1 MKAKLMKMLTVFV
14 MSFCLFLGGACSGEN
29 NLINEKSELIPITFS
44 GTLLSQTKVTAT
56 SFETGDVVGLY
67 ATLSPGTLKEKRYID
82 NLKLTYGSG
91 SIFTPAKTVFYPEG
105 DATLDF
111 VCYHPYQE
119 SGVDEGNDILH
130 VEVQTDQ
137 RTEENL
143 SKSDFLLAK
152 KVDVE
157 SSMEAVELNFA
168 HKFSKLKIALVPG
181 EGEDLEGI
189 LADAPQVVLTGI
201 YTQADYHLADEN
213 MDGLKTATDILPY
226 GSWSIEG
233 EKLVGKEAIILP
245 QELTAEGQSILLEW
259 NGRIHTYSMPT
270 VSMEAG
276 MQCEIVVTATQSGNE
291 TLTGIAGTI
300 TDWTETEGGATDNA
314 ANNVAIHTAALSFA
328 MSDVYR
334 VYYEGHPVADI
345 CREYLKSEALTS
357 QAIVAYPLVAETEL
371 PDLTNGIV
379 LQLLD
384 TEDALCGGMLRW
396 DVEANSFTYDPGD
409 KPVVEQF
416 YVKGDGTLD
425 LVSAEGAVTCNIA
438 ALTIRDVRD
447 KVMQTYPVVKVGTQ
461 YWMKEDLRATTYRDG
476 TPLSLLEDFGEG
488 AGYFKP
494 ADYDY
499 FFYNGEAVLAG
510 ELSPEGWTLP
520 TEQDW
525 ETLKGYV
532 GDDAALLK
540 TGEWGLAV
548 NEMGEV
554 QPVNNLTGFSVYANG
569 TWLDGKHNNDGK
581 LNGYW
586 SMENGGDGIAEKI
599 IFFTGGSSGFY
610 MSDAMMKGKDYYKAL
625 SIRCI
630 KK

>member
-1 MKAKLMKMLTVFV
+1 MNAHLIRILTVFI
-14 MSFCLFLGGACSGEN
+14 MGFCLFLGGACSGEN
-29 NLINEKSELIPITFS
+29 NVINEKSDLIPITFS
-44 GTLLSQTKVTAT
+44 GTLLTQTKVNAT

-67 ATLSPGTLKEKRYID
+67 ATLSPGTLKDKRYID
-82 NLKLTYGSG
+82 NLKLTFGSG
-91 SIFTPAKTVFYPEG
+91 SNFIPAKTVFYPEG
-105 DATLDF
+105 DVTLDF

-119 SGVDEGNDILH
+119 NGVEEGNDMLS
-130 VEVQTDQ
+130 VSVQVDQ

-143 SKSDFLLAK
+143 SQSDFLLAK
-152 KVDVE
+152 RNSVE

-168 HKFSKLKIALVPG
+168 HKFSKLKIVLVPG
-181 EGEDLEGI
+181 EGEDLEEI
-189 LADAPQVVLTGI
+189 LANDPQVVLTGT
-201 YTQADYHLADEN
+201 YTQADYHLADESVG
-213 MDGLKTATDILPY
+213 GLKAVADILPY
-226 GSWSIEG
+226 GSWSIDG
-233 EKLVGKEAIILP
+233 ERLIGKEAIILP
-245 QELTAEGQSILLEW
+245 QELTAEGQNILLEW
-259 NGRIHTYSMPT
+259 NGRVYTCSMPM

-276 MQCEIVVTATQSGNE
+276 TQCEIVVTATQSGNE

-300 TDWTETEGGATDNA
+300 TDWTETEGGATDNMA
-314 ANNVAIHTAALSFA
+314 DNVAIHTAALSFGV
-328 MSDVYR
+328 SEVYR
-334 VYYEGHPVADI
+334 VYCEGRPVADI
-345 CREYLKSEALTS
+345 CREYLKSDALTS
-357 QAIVAYPLVAETEL
+357 RAIVAYPLVVETEL
-371 PDLTNGIV
+371 PDLANGIV

-384 TEDALCGGMLRW
+384 TEDALCGGVLRW
-396 DVEANSFTYDPGD
+396 DVEANSFTYEPGD
-409 KPVVEQF
+409 KPAVERF
-416 YVKGDGTLD
+416 YVKADGTLD
-425 LVSAEGAVTCNIA
+425 LVSAEGAVACNIV
-438 ALTIRDVRD
+438 ALTIRDVRE

-476 TPLSLLEDFGEG
+476 TPLALLEDLGVG

-525 ETLKGYV
+525 DTLKGYV

-540 TGEWGLAV
+540 AGEWGLAV
-548 NEMGEV
+548 GEMGEV
-554 QPVNNLTGFSVYANG
+554 QSGNNLTGFSVYANG
-569 TWLDGKHNNDGK
+569 TWLDGKHNNDGN

-610 MSDAMMKGKDYYKAL
+610 MSDAMMRGKDYYKAL

>member
-1 MKAKLMKMLTVFV
+1 MKAQLMKMLTVFV

-29 NLINEKSELIPITFS
+29 NVINEKSDLIPITFS
-44 GTLLSQTKVTAT
+44 GTLLSQTKVNAT

-67 ATLSPGTLKEKRYID
+67 ATLSPGTLKDKRYID
-82 NLKLTYGSG
+82 NLKLTFGSG
-91 SIFTPAKTVFYPEG
+91 SNFIPAKTVFYPEG
-105 DATLDF
+105 DAALDF

-119 SGVDEGNDILH
+119 NGVEEGNDMLS
-130 VEVQTDQ
+130 VSVQVDQ

-143 SKSDFLLAK
+143 SQSDFLLAK
-152 KVDVE
+152 RNSVE

-168 HKFSKLKIALVPG
+168 HKFSKLKIVLVPG
-181 EGEDLEGI
+181 DGENLEEI
-189 LADAPQVVLTGI
+189 LADDPQVVLTGT
-201 YTQADYHLADEN
+201 YTQADYHLADESV
-213 MDGLKTATDILPY
+213 DGLKAVADILPY
-226 GSWSIEG
+226 GSWSIDG
-233 EKLVGKEAIILP
+233 ERLIGKEAIILP

-270 VSMEAG
+270 VGMEAG
-276 MQCEIVVTATQSGNE
+276 TQCEIVVTATQSGNE

-300 TDWTETEGGATDNA
+300 TDWTETEGGATDNMA
-314 ANNVAIHTAALSFA
+314 DNVAIHTAALSFGA
-328 MSDVYR
+328 SDVYR
-334 VYYEGHPVADI
+334 VFHKGRPVVDI

-357 QAIVAYPLVAETEL
+357 RAIVAYPLDTETEL
-371 PDLTNGIV
+371 PDLTRGIV

-384 TEDALCGGMLRW
+384 TEDVLCGGALRW
-396 DVEANSFTYDPGD
+396 DVEANSFTYEPGD
-409 KPVVEQF
+409 KSVVERF
-416 YVKGDGTLD
+416 YVKDDGTLD
-425 LVSAEGAVTCNIA
+425 LASAEGAVACNIV
-438 ALTIRDVRD
+438 ALTIRDVREN
-447 KVMQTYPVVKVGTQ
+447 VMQTYPVVKVGTQ

-476 TPLSLLEDFGEG
+476 TPLALLEDFGLG

-494 ADYDY
+494 ADYDC

-540 TGEWGLAV
+540 AGEWGLSAG
-548 NEMGEV
+548 EIGEV
-554 QPVNNLTGFSVYANG
+554 QSGNNLTGFSVYANG
-569 TWLDGKHNNDGK
+569 TWLDGKHNNDGN

-599 IFFTGGSSGFY
+599 IFFTGGSTGFY
-610 MSDAMMKGKDYYKAL
+610 LSDAMMRGKDYYKAL

>member
-1 MKAKLMKMLTVFV
+1 MNAHLIRILTVFI

-29 NLINEKSELIPITFS
+29 NVINEKSDLIPITFS
-44 GTLLSQTKVTAT
+44 GTLLSQTKVNAT

-67 ATLSPGTLKEKRYID
+67 ATLSPGTLKDKRYID
-82 NLKLTYGSG
+82 NLKLTFGSG
-91 SIFTPAKTVFYPEG
+91 SNFIPAKTVFYPEG

-119 SGVDEGNDILH
+119 NGVEEGNDMLS
-130 VEVQTDQ
+130 VSVQVDQ

-143 SKSDFLLAK
+143 SQSDFLLAK
-152 KVDVE
+152 RNSVE

-168 HKFSKLKIALVPG
+168 HKFSKLKIVLVPG
-181 EGEDLEGI
+181 EGEDLEEI
-189 LADAPQVVLTGI
+189 LADDPQVVLTGT
-201 YTQADYHLADEN
+201 YTQADYHLADES
-213 MDGLKTATDILPY
+213 MDGLKAVADILPY

-259 NGRIHTYSMPT
+259 NGRVYTCSMPM

-300 TDWTETEGGATDNA
+300 TDWTETEGGATDNMA
-314 ANNVAIHTAALSFA
+314 DNVAIHTAALSFGV
-328 MSDVYR
+328 SEVYR
-334 VYYEGHPVADI
+334 VYCEGRPVADI
-345 CREYLKSEALTS
+345 CREYLKSDALTS
-357 QAIVAYPLVAETEL
+357 RAIVAYPLVVETEL
-371 PDLTNGIV
+371 PDLANGIV

-384 TEDALCGGMLRW
+384 TEDALCGGVLRW
-396 DVEANSFTYDPGD
+396 DVEANSFTYEPGD
-409 KPVVEQF
+409 KPAVERF
-416 YVKGDGTLD
+416 YVKADGTLD
-425 LVSAEGAVTCNIA
+425 LVSAEGAVACNIV
-438 ALTIRDVRD
+438 ALTIRDVRE

-476 TPLSLLEDFGEG
+476 TPLALLEDLGVG
-488 AGYFKP
+488 AGFFKP

-525 ETLKGYV
+525 DTLKGYV

-540 TGEWGLAV
+540 AGEWGLAV
-548 NEMGEV
+548 GEMGEV
-554 QPVNNLTGFSVYANG
+554 QSGNNLTGFSVYANG
-569 TWLDGKHNNDGK
+569 TWLDGKHNNDGN

-610 MSDAMMKGKDYYKAL
+610 MSDAMMRGKDYYKAL

>member
-1 MKAKLMKMLTVFV
+1 
-14 MSFCLFLGGACSGEN
+14 
-29 NLINEKSELIPITFS
+29 
-44 GTLLSQTKVTAT
+44 
-56 SFETGDVVGLY
+56 
-67 ATLSPGTLKEKRYID
+67 
-82 NLKLTYGSG
+82 
-91 SIFTPAKTVFYPEG
+91 
-105 DATLDF
+105 
-111 VCYHPYQE
+111 
-119 SGVDEGNDILH
+119 
-130 VEVQTDQ
+130 
-137 RTEENL
+137 
-143 SKSDFLLAK
+143 
-152 KVDVE
+152 
-157 SSMEAVELNFA
+157 
-168 HKFSKLKIALVPG
+168 
-181 EGEDLEGI
+181 
-189 LADAPQVVLTGI
+189 
-201 YTQADYHLADEN
+201 

-300 TDWTETEGGATDNA
+300 TDWTEAEGGATDNA

-476 TPLSLLEDFGEG
+476 TPLSLLDDFGVG

-586 SMENGGDGIAEKI
+586 SMENGGNGIAEKI

>member
-1 MKAKLMKMLTVFV
+1 MNAHLIRILTVFI
-14 MSFCLFLGGACSGEN
+14 MGFCLFLGGACSGEN
-29 NLINEKSELIPITFS
+29 NVINEKSDLIPITFS
-44 GTLLSQTKVTAT
+44 GTLLSQTKVNAT

-67 ATLSPGTLKEKRYID
+67 ATLSPGTLKDKRYID
-82 NLKLTYGSG
+82 NLKLTFGSG
-91 SIFTPAKTVFYPEG
+91 SNFIPAKTVFYPEG
-105 DATLDF
+105 DAALDF

-119 SGVDEGNDILH
+119 NGVEEGNDMLS
-130 VEVQTDQ
+130 VSVQVDQ

-143 SKSDFLLAK
+143 SQSDFLLAK
-152 KVDVE
+152 RNSVE
-157 SSMEAVELNFA
+157 SSMEAVDLNFA
-168 HKFSKLKIALVPG
+168 HKFSKLKIVLVPG
-181 EGEDLEGI
+181 EGEDLEEI
-189 LADAPQVVLTGI
+189 LANDPQVVLTGT
-201 YTQADYHLADEN
+201 YTQADYHLADESVG
-213 MDGLKTATDILPY
+213 GLKAVADILPY
-226 GSWSIEG
+226 GSWSIDG
-233 EKLVGKEAIILP
+233 ERLIGKEAIILP

-276 MQCEIVVTATQSGNE
+276 MQCEIVVTVTQSGNE

-300 TDWTETEGGATDNA
+300 TDWTETEGGATDNMA
-314 ANNVAIHTAALSFA
+314 DNVAIHTAALSFGV
-328 MSDVYR
+328 SEVYR
-334 VYYEGHPVADI
+334 VYCEGRPVADI
-345 CREYLKSEALTS
+345 CREYLKSDALTS
-357 QAIVAYPLVAETEL
+357 RAIVAYPLVAETEV

-384 TEDALCGGMLRW
+384 TEDALCGGVLRW
-396 DVEANSFTYDPGD
+396 DVEANSFTYEPSD
-409 KPVVEQF
+409 KPAVERF
-416 YVKGDGTLD
+416 YVKADGTLD
-425 LVSAEGAVTCNIA
+425 LVSAEGAVACNIV
-438 ALTIRDVRD
+438 ALTIRDVRE

-476 TPLSLLEDFGEG
+476 TPLALLEDLGVG

-525 ETLKGYV
+525 DTLKGYV

-540 TGEWGLAV
+540 AGEWGLAV
-548 NEMGEV
+548 GEMGEV
-554 QPVNNLTGFSVYANG
+554 QSGNNLTGFSVYANG
-569 TWLDGKHNNDGK
+569 TWLDGKHNNDGN

-610 MSDAMMKGKDYYKAL
+610 MSDAMMRGKDYYKAL